1 MDTSATA
8 RETFVYTRQFAR
20 ADVSK
25 TKLEAHVIELA
36 RSISRHGGTLG
47 IAAAGEKR
55 IARMDP
61 HGLLTRGADVE
72 CWVSRVIRIT
82 NEYIGSRQEGRER
95 RDRFT
100 Y

>member
-1 MDTSATA
+1 MQRRAKLSYTLGSLHVL
-8 RETFVYTRQFAR
+8 TFR
-20 ADVSK
+20 K